1 MTPDMI
7 SLQDIHQ
14 AATVARRAEGELKS
28 LVVAAMAQH
37 QADVTAI
44 AGAAGISRS
53 TCYRWQA
60 EAEAEHSE
68 VPGDVRGETL
78 DHALRALHGAGA
90 GPAYMI
96 AAGLRTGD
104 LTAKAR
110 RVLHL
115 AGQLSTPLPERE
127 RGEIAAGVILAH
139 KILSIPPG
147 AAESARLDTTHHPTT
162 RGGTP

>member
-1 MTPDMI
+1 MI

-14 AATVARRAEGELKS
+14 AAIVAQRAEGELRH
-28 LVVAAMAQH
+28 LVVAAMSQTG
-37 QADVTAI
+37 ADVTAI

-60 EAEAEHSE
+60 EAEAEHSAGE
-68 VPGDVRGETL
+68 VPADVRGETL
-78 DHALRALHGAGA
+78 DHALRALQSVGA

-96 AAGLRTGD
+96 AAGLRTSD

-139 KILSIPPG
+139 KIL
-147 AAESARLDTTHHPTT
+147 AKLKH
-162 RGGTP
+162 

>member
-1 MTPDMI
+1 MI
-7 SLQDIHQ
+7 SLQDINQ
-14 AATVARRAEGELKS
+14 AAAAAQRAEGELKS
-28 LVVAAMAQH
+28 LVVAAMSQTG
-37 QADVTAI
+37 ADVTAI

-60 EAEAEHSE
+60 EAEAEHSTGE
-68 VPGDVRGETL
+68 VPADVRGETL
-78 DHALRALHGAGA
+78 DHALRALQSVGS

-115 AGQLSTPLPERE
+115 AGQVPTPLPERE

>member
-1 MTPDMI
+1 MI
-7 SLQDIHQ
+7 SLQDIRQ
-14 AATVARRAEGELKS
+14 AAAVMRRAEGELKS
-28 LVVAAMAQH
+28 LVVTAMAQTG
-37 QADVTAI
+37 ADVTAI

-60 EAEAEHSE
+60 EAEHSGE
-68 VPGDVRGETL
+68 VPADVRGETL
-78 DHALRALHGAGA
+78 DHALRALQSVGS

-104 LTAKAR
+104 LAAKAR

-127 RGEIAAGVILAH
+127 RGEIAAGVLVAH
-139 KILSIPPG
+139 KILAKLKS
-147 AAESARLDTTHHPTT
+147 
-162 RGGTP
+162 